1 MLRDNGLLLIPEWLD
16 EIKNNNI
23 IDDNNIGKFE
33 SMISDYVGVKYCVAT
48 CNGTTAILMSLMAMG
63 LTEGDE
69 IIIPSYSYP
78 SVKVCCQQLK
88 LNIKYCDININ
99 TLCMDTNKLEELITS
114 NTKAVA
120 FIDHLG
126 YIGNDLFK
134 VREICDRYNLLLL
147 EDSAQGLSQIYN
159 NKMAG
164 TIGNIGIY
172 SFSGAKLL
180 RSGEGGCLVT
190 NSRYY
195 YDKIKS
201 YINMGIGNYVLSPLS
216 ATLLSLQL
224 RDINIILE
232 NRNRIQQLYRN
243 NLNIVYHENNNDSVH
258 AVAYITDKADLIYNT
273 FKLKNIETRY
283 KMYPSQNNMSNSDYI
298 FERYIELPQSYD
310 LTKEDIDN
318 ICSDIIKLESKKST
332 DKLSSLMSRFNK

>member
-1 MLRDNGLLLIPEWLD
+1 
-16 EIKNNNI
+16 
-23 IDDNNIGKFE
+23 
-33 SMISDYVGVKYCVAT
+33 
-48 CNGTTAILMSLMAMG
+48 
-63 LTEGDE
+63 
-69 IIIPSYSYP
+69 
-78 SVKVCCQQLK
+78 
-88 LNIKYCDININ
+88 
-99 TLCMDTNKLEELITS
+99 
-114 NTKAVA
+114 
-120 FIDHLG
+120 
-126 YIGNDLFK
+126 
-134 VREICDRYNLLLL
+134 
-147 EDSAQGLSQIYN
+147 
-159 NKMAG
+159 
-164 TIGNIGIY
+164 
-172 SFSGAKLL
+172 
-180 RSGEGGCLVT
+180 
-190 NSRYY
+190 
-195 YDKIKS
+195 
-201 YINMGIGNYVLSPLS
+201 MGIGNYVLSPLS